1 MKSKTDQLDFDF
13 SRPIDFQRNI
23 SSEIIDDCVSELFK
37 ENMHNFMFFQ
47 PILWKDPFR
56 TGTDRGPLADRGR
69 DNRGS

>member
-37 ENMHNFMFFQ
+37 ENK
-47 PILWKDPFR
+47 ILYLR
-56 TGTDRGPLADRGR
+56 NT
-69 DNRGS
+69 